1 MDRGT
6 GFSSRAQERTHGVG
20 RARSQAMIDLRS
32 LKGPL
37 QNQLDKLDLT
47 EEEKDR
53 IVTELIVLGDKKRI
67 CQL

>member
-1 MDRGT
+1 
-6 GFSSRAQERTHGVG
+6 
-20 RARSQAMIDLRS
+20 MIDLRS

-37 QNQLDKLDLT
+37 QNQLDELDLT

-53 IVTELIVLGDKKRI
+53 VVTELIVLGDKKRI